1 MILHADMKNQR
12 IVDEIPDD
20 KLPVII
26 DKSKFEQVIINL
38 ISNAIKYTNVNG
50 TITVKTFVKEGK
62 CHISVTDDGIGIP
75 EKDLPFIFDRFYRVD
90 KGRSRSLG
98 GTGLGLSICESIVAE
113 HGGTISVTS
122 IFGEGSIFTVS
133 IPM

>member
-1 MILHADMKNQR
+1 M
-12 IVDEIPDD
+12 
-20 KLPVII
+20 
-26 DKSKFEQVIINL
+26 
-38 ISNAIKYTNVNG
+38 T
-50 TITVKTFVKEGK
+50 
-62 CHISVTDDGIGIP
+62 

-122 IFGEGSIFTVS
+122 TFGEGSIFTVS